1 MPTDKPMTTGPTR
14 RPWWVGPGVGAVLGA
29 LAIALAAQ
37 GSLAGGRVAM
47 PAGPK
52 LSSSTAPAAPVPA
65 PAPTEV
71 PAADGTVVEPL
82 HPVVTQSDSS
92 GTPPGA
98 ATSASSGGEAS
109 SAGSPKAPGSSA
121 AESTGTATGDAT
133 ATGSSGGSGGTG
145 GGTTDTAEAT
155 TATTLH
161 PSTST
166 TTAPVPESGDR

>member
-1 MPTDKPMTTGPTR
+1 MPTDKPMTTGPAR

-52 LSSSTAPAAPVPA
+52 LSSSTASAAPVPA

-71 PAADGTVVEPL
+71 PAADGTVVEPF

-98 ATSASSGGEAS
+98 ATAASSGGETS

-121 AESTGTATGDAT
+121 AEPTRTATGDAGASGT
-133 ATGSSGGSGGTG
+133 SGGSGGTG
-145 GGTTDTAEAT
+145 GTADTAEAT